1 MTDRPRRPRAPR
13 CAWPLLVAAV
23 LPLGAP
29 AQGLRQ
35 PGRPG
40 LTAPAPAPS
49 PAPAVAPSGNQSAD
63 YIVAV
68 VNTEPITNHEV
79 QQAAARLEAQLQRAG
94 GAMPPREVLL
104 REVLERLISEKAQ
117 LQLAAET
124 GIKIDDAAV
133 DQAELTIARQNQLSV
148 DELRRDGIDP
158 QQFRADLRKQ
168 LTLTR
173 LREREVAARVQVTEA
188 DVDAFLREQAE
199 NPANAGPALIN
210 LAQILVEV
218 PETAGAAKVEEL
230 RQKAEDLARKARTG
244 ADFAALARESSDA
257 PDAKRTGGELGLRPT
272 DRYPELFVQAT
283 ANANPGAVIGPVRS
297 GAGWHLLKVLEKRQP
312 SAADMTVVQ
321 THARHILLRPGPRL
335 TEAQARAQLA
345 DLRSRIVRG
354 QADFA
359 TLAKEYSQDGS
370 AREGGDLGWANPGQ
384 FVPEFEEALDRLQ
397 PGEISEPVI
406 SRFGVHLIQLLERR
420 EKKLSPQE
428 QREVAR
434 NLARE
439 KKLDEDYANWAR
451 DVRARAYVELRE
463 PPQ

>member
-1 MTDRPRRPRAPR
+1 
-13 CAWPLLVAAV
+13 
-23 LPLGAP
+23 
-29 AQGLRQ
+29 
-35 PGRPG
+35 
-40 LTAPAPAPS
+40 
-49 PAPAVAPSGNQSAD
+49 
-63 YIVAV
+63 
-68 VNTEPITNHEV
+68 
-79 QQAAARLEAQLQRAG
+79 
-94 GAMPPREVLL
+94 MPPREALL

-148 DELRRDGIDP
+148 DELRRQLRRDGIDP

-199 NPANAGPALIN
+199 NPANAGPALVN

-218 PETAGAAKVEEL
+218 PETAGAARVEEL

-257 PDAKRTGGELGLRPT
+257 PDARRTGGELGLRPT

-283 ANANPGAVIGPVRS
+283 ASANPGAVVGPVRS
-297 GAGWHLLKVLEKRQP
+297 GAGWHVLKVLEKRQP

-335 TEAQARAQLA
+335 TEAQARAQLV

-428 QREVAR
+428 QREVAH